1 MWGRWTWKSACTKSE
16 QLGFAKFHFYGHFDD
31 WWGGGVVENISPLI
45 LSFILFENEHT
56 DLKKQ
61 AIRDPYLN
69 EDDFTDARET
79 IVCKL
84 IIFYNV

>member
-1 MWGRWTWKSACTKSE
+1 M
-16 QLGFAKFHFYGHFDD
+16 
-31 WWGGGVVENISPLI
+31 GGGGLKTQVFRYHGNQKLLFLLISPLI
-45 LSFILFENEHT
+45 LSFLLFENEHT